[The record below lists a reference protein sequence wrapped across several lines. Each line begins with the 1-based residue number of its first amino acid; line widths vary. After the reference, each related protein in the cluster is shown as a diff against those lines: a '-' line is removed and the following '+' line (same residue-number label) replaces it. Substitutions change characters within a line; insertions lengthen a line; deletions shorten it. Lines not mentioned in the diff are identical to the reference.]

1 MTAFN
6 FQTILVVG
14 ATSGIGWAL
23 AERLLNKGRKM
34 IIVGRRQAKLDE
46 FISQHSGGAVAGTK
60 ISSYVFDVTKLSEIA
75 DWAKKWVPCSL

>member
-1 MTAFN
+1 
-6 FQTILVVG
+6 
-14 ATSGIGWAL
+14 
-23 AERLLNKGRKM
+23 M

-75 DWAKKWVPCSL
+75 DWAKKWVSCSL

>member
-1 MTAFN
+1 
-6 FQTILVVG
+6 
-14 ATSGIGWAL
+14 
-23 AERLLNKGRKM
+23 M